1 MGCQTFTNYLG
12 IYSNSIHSTLKKHHI
27 HKWQKFVP
35 KNKDDITFCY
45 SIELPK
51 NSDYKF
57 QVPIPSLNRNSRDS
71 ELKSTKNEQLSKLTG
86 THTTIIFNVI
96 YYM

>member
-35 KNKDDITFCY
+35 KNKDDIPY
-45 SIELPK
+45 P
-51 NSDYKF
+51 
-57 QVPIPSLNRNSRDS
+57 PIPSLNRNSRDS